1 MTRRLLLLVVALTIL
16 ATTALPSAAA
26 PPSAVALTTT
36 WRKELGVS
44 LTSVAVGA
52 HGSIYV
58 AGSQA
63 NGKFQTK
70 SFLAKLSP
78 AGAVLWTRTWLPS
91 NKINPATHTP
101 WYSARATAVAV
112 AKDGT
117 IVLTGFVE
125 KINCEG
131 GGWFIR
137 KYGPSGKALR
147 SFGRFQKR
155 RLGQCTLSPQYT
167 SAIAVRG
174 NLVVVAGQDFGCC
187 DDPATDGWVR
197 AFDARLRP
205 RWEAQFEPPATI
217 PRAWYDT
224 AEGISIGAGRNVY
237 VGGWASTEPPAS
249 GFDTFTGVGSVVL
262 EKLDATGGLSWTHT
276 TGATMFRGSG
286 PVSVS
291 ARGDRAMVS
300 APVDGTDVRWTAS
313 QRTHA
318 WLGRFTLDGALVWSR
333 EWGVA
338 RKHAA
343 SPTGVSVDPSMSTWV
358 VGTQHDPTD
367 HGLNVFVRRF
377 GPSGKP
383 LGQLSVG
390 GGVSRIGGGGI
401 AARSAA
407 AYATGTSIAPSTGR
421 VWRIAA

>member
-1 MTRRLLLLVVALTIL
+1 MIRRLLLLVVALTIL
-16 ATTALPSAAA
+16 ATTAPQSAAA
-26 PPSAVALTTT
+26 LTTS
-36 WRKELGVS
+36 WQKELGVS

-78 AGAVLWTRTWLPS
+78 TGTVLWTRTWLPS

-112 AKDGT
+112 ATDGT
-117 IVLTGFVE
+117 IVVTGFVE

-137 KYGPSGKALR
+137 KYGPSGKTLH

-155 RLGQCTLSPQYT
+155 RLQQCTLAPQST

-187 DDPATDGWVR
+187 DDPASDGWVR
-197 AFDARLRP
+197 AFDGRLRP
-205 RWEAQFEPPATI
+205 RWEAPFEPPTTI
-217 PRAWYDT
+217 PQPWYDT
-224 AEGISIGAGRNVY
+224 AEGISLGAGGNVY

-249 GFDTFTGVGSVVL
+249 GFDTFSGVGAVVL
-262 EKLDATGGLSWTHT
+262 EKLDATGSLAWSHT

-291 ARGDRAMVS
+291 VRGDRAMVS
-300 APVDGTDVRWTAS
+300 APVDGTGIRWTAS

-333 EWGVA
+333 EWGLSK
-338 RKHAA
+338 KHAA
-343 SPTGVSVDPSMSTWV
+343 APTGISVDASMSTWV
-358 VGTQHDPTD
+358 VGTQRDPTD

-377 GPSGKP
+377 GPGGKQ
-383 LGQLSVG
+383 LGQRSIG
-390 GGVSRIGGGGI
+390 GGVSRTEGGGI
-401 AARSAA
+401 AARAAA
-407 AYATGTSIAPSTGR
+407 AYATGTTVAPSTGR
-421 VWRIAA
+421 VWRVAA

>member
-1 MTRRLLLLVVALTIL
+1 MTLLLLRTGTRSRYGATVKRPPRRALR
-16 ATTALPSAAA
+16 P
-26 PPSAVALTTT
+26 
-36 WRKELGVS
+36 
-44 LTSVAVGA
+44 
-52 HGSIYV
+52 
-58 AGSQA
+58 
-63 NGKFQTK
+63 GKA
-70 SFLAKLSP
+70 S
-78 AGAVLWTRTWLPS
+78 R
-91 NKINPATHTP
+91 H
-101 WYSARATAVAV
+101 
-112 AKDGT
+112 
-117 IVLTGFVE
+117 GFVE

-286 PVSVS
+286 PVSTTSDRV
-291 ARGDRAMVS
+291 RGGSRAS
-300 APVDGTDVRWTAS
+300 WATRAP
-313 QRTHA
+313 
-318 WLGRFTLDGALVWSR
+318 
-333 EWGVA
+333 
-338 RKHAA
+338 
-343 SPTGVSVDPSMSTWV
+343 
-358 VGTQHDPTD
+358 
-367 HGLNVFVRRF
+367 
-377 GPSGKP
+377 
-383 LGQLSVG
+383 
-390 GGVSRIGGGGI
+390 
-401 AARSAA
+401 
-407 AYATGTSIAPSTGR
+407 
-421 VWRIAA
+421 